1 VSEKKKSPAVVL
13 TGLTLAGSGV
23 AHFIAPQLF
32 ESITKVAFPTDTAD
46 HIKVSG
52 IVETALGVGLVLPK
66 TRKLA
71 AIGSLGWVGYL
82 AANVIRNR

>member
-1 VSEKKKSPAVVL
+1 MPEKKKSPAVPVA
-13 TGLTLAGSGV
+13 GLVLAGSGV
-23 AHFIAPQLF
+23 THFIAPQLF
-32 ESITKVAFPTDTAD
+32 ESITKVAFPRDTAR

-52 IVETALGVGLVLPK
+52 TVETALGVGLVVPK

-71 AIGSLGWVGYL
+71 AIGSLAWVGYL